1 MRIVLMGPPGAGKGT
16 QAPRLAEKIN
26 APHVSTG
33 DMLRAETA
41 AGTELGL
48 MAKKFMDAGDLVPD
62 QVMIDMIAA
71 RMAPDGPGGDDSKA
85 DAGAGIILDG
95 FPRTVAQAEALD
107 DALQA
112 TGGAI
117 DVAIML
123 DVERDQL
130 VRRLAGRATCANCK
144 APYHL
149 TLSPPAKEGACD
161 ECGGEL
167 VQRPDDKPEAVRH
180 RLHVYDEQTAPVLE
194 YYRAKG
200 KLTVIDGA
208 GAPDEVFNLLLAAL
222 R

>member
-16 QAPRLAEKIN
+16 QAPCLAERIN

-48 MAKKFMDAGDLVPD
+48 MAKRFMDAGDLVPD
-62 QVMIDMIAA
+62 RGMIDMIAA
-71 RMAPDGPGGDDSKA
+71 RMAADGEDT
-85 DAGAGIILDG
+85 GIILDG

-107 DALQA
+107 ESLQA

-117 DVAIML
+117 DAAIML
-123 DVERDQL
+123 DVERDEL

-149 TLSPPAKEGACD
+149 TFSPPSREGACD
-161 ECGGEL
+161 DCGGEL
-167 VQRPDDKPEAVRH
+167 VQRPDDRPEAVRH
-180 RLHVYDEQTAPVLE
+180 RLRVYDEQTAPVLE

-200 KLTVIDGA
+200 KLRVIDGA
-208 GAPDEVFNLLLAAL
+208 GAPDDVFKLLLAAAG
-222 R
+222 

>member
-1 MRIVLMGPPGAGKGT
+1 MGPPGAGKGT

-26 APHVSTG
+26 APHISTG

-41 AGTELGL
+41 AGTELGQ

-71 RMAPDGPGGDDSKA
+71 RMATRAASGGFEA

-107 DALQA
+107 EALQS

-117 DVAIML
+117 DAAIML
-123 DVERDQL
+123 DVERDEL

-149 TLSPPAKEGACD
+149 TFSPPSKEGICD
-161 ECGGEL
+161 NCGGKL
-167 VQRPDDKPEAVRH
+167 VQRPDDQPEAVRH
-180 RLHVYDEQTAPVLE
+180 RLRVYDEQTAPVLD
-194 YYRAKG
+194 YYRAKD

-208 GAPDEVFNLLLAAL
+208 GAPDDVFKLLLAAA
-222 R
+222 RS

>member
-26 APHVSTG
+26 ACHVSTG
-33 DMLRAETA
+33 DMLRAEVA
-41 AGTELGL
+41 ARTRLGL

-71 RMAPDGPGGDDSKA
+71 RMANDDDNDHPS
-85 DAGAGIILDG
+85 IILDG
-95 FPRTVAQAEALD
+95 FPRTVSQAEALD

-117 DVAIML
+117 DAAIML
-123 DVERDQL
+123 DVERGEL

-144 APYHL
+144 TPYHL
-149 TLSPPAKEGACD
+149 TFSPPSKDGACD
-161 ECGGEL
+161 NCGGEL
-167 VQRPDDKPEAVRH
+167 VRRPDDQPEAVRN
-180 RLHVYDEQTAPVLE
+180 RLRVYDEQTAPVLE
-194 YYRAKG
+194 YYRAKN

-208 GAPDEVFNLLLAAL
+208 GAPDEVFKLILSAV

>member
-1 MRIVLMGPPGAGKGT
+1 MGPPGAGKGT
-16 QAPRLAEKIN
+16 QAPRLAEEIN

-71 RMAPDGPGGDDSKA
+71 RMTTRMAADGPEP

-107 DALQA
+107 EALQA

-117 DVAIML
+117 DAAIML
-123 DVERDQL
+123 DVERDEL

-149 TLSPPAKEGACD
+149 TFSPPSKDGACD
-161 ECGGEL
+161 NCGGEL
-167 VQRPDDKPEAVRH
+167 VQRPDDQPEAVRH
-180 RLHVYDEQTAPVLE
+180 RLRVYDEQTAPVLE
-194 YYRAKG
+194 YYRARG

-208 GAPDEVFNLLLAAL
+208 GAPDDVFKLLLAAARL
-222 R
+222 

>member
-1 MRIVLMGPPGAGKGT
+1 MGPPGAGKGT

-26 APHVSTG
+26 AHHISTG

-62 QVMIDMIAA
+62 QVMIDIIAA
-71 RMAPDGPGGDDSKA
+71 QMATQAAVGGPGA
-85 DAGAGIILDG
+85 DTEPGIILDG
-95 FPRTVAQAEALD
+95 FPRTLAQAEALD
-107 DALQA
+107 EALQA

-117 DVAIML
+117 DAAIML
-123 DVERDQL
+123 DVERDEL

-149 TLSPPAKEGACD
+149 TLSPPSKEGVCD
-161 ECGGEL
+161 NCGGNL
-167 VQRPDDKPEAVRH
+167 VQRPDDQPEAVRH
-180 RLHVYDEQTAPVLE
+180 RLHVYDEQTAPVLD
-194 YYRAKG
+194 YYRAKD

-208 GAPDEVFNLLLAAL
+208 GAPDDVFKLLLAAA
-222 R
+222 RR